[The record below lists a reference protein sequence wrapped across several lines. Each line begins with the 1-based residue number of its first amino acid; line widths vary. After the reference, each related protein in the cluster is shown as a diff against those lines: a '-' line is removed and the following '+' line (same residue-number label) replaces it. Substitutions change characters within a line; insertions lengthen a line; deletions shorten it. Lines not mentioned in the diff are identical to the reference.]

1 MRTPN
6 PVLSDKLFMGGLIM
20 ILLSAAFF
28 CLPLFMELSND
39 NYFGLFIPNFI
50 FTVGYF
56 IALLVS
62 GRLKKGRNGIYPF
75 FLFLI
80 LFLISAYSLN
90 REMTIFEKSVP
101 WFTGL
106 LILACVNYIAFAF
119 YESMPAVIR
128 KLMLLVLGIALLCF
142 LYLSF
147 YLFPLYIFGAFVFF
161 ALGIS
166 LHVFVPLLFT
176 IYTIILMVRLGR
188 NNKESWWYFS
198 TGAVSVFVV
207 IVVHVIQWASITKAI
222 NTTYRK
228 ATLQNKAGLPGWV
241 AVAQQIPQ
249 KGIAEKILKAD
260 LVYAVHEN
268 MDNTMDD
275 IFWRVPSRNFNG
287 EKLHDPLVMI
297 SSMFGGVPNFSEEN
311 RIQILESM
319 YDARHQTE
327 ERLWSGENLFTEQV
341 KTLVKI
347 WPQFCLSYT
356 EKTITVTNEGHHRSW
371 NNQEEGIYTFNLPE
385 GAVITALSLWIEGKE
400 AKGILTSKQKAS
412 TAYRT
417 IVGYERRDPSVV
429 HWQEGNRV
437 SVRVFPVIAGE
448 SRMFKIGI
456 TAPLNRREGK
466 MVYDNIW
473 FKGPSTSNAKEEI
486 QVDFEQPAQDVFI
499 PAAFGI
505 QAPFKKWE
513 GKYRSNWSIQM
524 SEQPISVKTFSFD
537 GKLYNIRPYEKQREA
552 ISIQNIFLDIN
563 AAWTKEEFEQMWPW
577 IQDKKVYAYDGEL
590 VSVTNDNRRH
600 IFNKLVKQQ
609 FSLFPLF
616 EIYDKERSLL
626 ITKNTGQSPNIKDLE
641 GSSFIK
647 ELNPYLT
654 QPGSICLFS
663 LGNELSPYLKTLKE
677 YRSFRYE
684 SGSATDLK
692 NILRKNEFARDI
704 ENDQQVVLDNTGIVI
719 TRSEGALPS
728 EAPDHLMRLFAYNHI
743 MQQKGRGIISDSTW
757 DEKLVEEAQQAYVVS
772 PVSSLVVLE
781 SQADYDRFQIK
792 DADNSLKNASSK
804 STGATPEPHEWA
816 LILLV
821 VLIVGYLR
829 FPKLFQWYK
838 K

>member
-28 CLPLFMELSND
+28 CLPLFIELSND

-50 FTVGYF
+50 FTAGYF
-56 IALLVS
+56 IALLIS
-62 GRLKKGRNGIYPF
+62 GRLRKGRNGIYPF

-90 REMTIFEKSVP
+90 REMSVFQKSVP
-101 WFTGL
+101 WFTGV
-106 LILACVNYIAFAF
+106 LILVSVNYIAFAF
-119 YESMPAVIR
+119 YESMPSVIR
-128 KLMLLVLGIALLCF
+128 KLMFLVLGIALLCF

-147 YLFPLYIFGAFVFF
+147 YLLPLYLFGAIGFF

-166 LHVFVPLLFT
+166 LHVFVPMLFT
-176 IYTIILMVRLGR
+176 IYTIILMVRIGKD
-188 NNKESWWYFS
+188 NKEAWWYFS
-198 TGAVSVFVV
+198 AGAASVLVL
-207 IVVHVIQWASITKAI
+207 IVVYGIQWATITNTI

-260 LVYAVHEN
+260 LVYTVR
-268 MDNTMDD
+268 DNSMK
-275 IFWRVPSRNFNG
+275 INFWDMPSRNFNE

-297 SSMFGGVPNFSEEN
+297 SSMFGGVPNLSEEN

-319 YDARHQTE
+319 YDARHQAE
-327 ERLWSGENLFTEQV
+327 ERLWSGESLFTEQV
-341 KTLVKI
+341 NTLVKI

-356 EKTITVTNEGHHRSW
+356 EKTIIVTNEGSNRSW
-371 NNQEEGIYTFNLPE
+371 SNQEEAIYTFNLPE

-456 TAPLNRREGK
+456 TSPLHRQEGK
-466 MVYDNIW
+466 MIYNNIW
-473 FKGPSTSNAKEEI
+473 FKGPSTTNTKEEI
-486 QVDFEQPAQDVFI
+486 QVDFEQPAQDVYI

-505 QAPFKKWE
+505 PAPFKKWE
-513 GKYRSNWSIQM
+513 GKYRANWSIQM

-537 GKLYNIRPYEKQREA
+537 GMVYNVRPYEKQRESF
-552 ISIQNIFLDIN
+552 SIKNIFLDIN
-563 AAWTKEEFEQMWPW
+563 AAWTKEEFEQIWPW
-577 IQDKKVYAYDGEL
+577 IQDKKVYAYDGQL
-590 VSVTNDNRRH
+590 VSVTNENRRH
-600 IFNKLVKQQ
+600 LFNKLVKQQ

-616 EIYDKERSLL
+616 EIHDKENSLL
-626 ITKNTGQSPNIKDLE
+626 ITKNSGLSPNLKDLE
-641 GSSFIK
+641 ESSFMK
-647 ELNPYLT
+647 ELKPYLA
-654 QPGSICLFS
+654 QPGAVRLFS
-663 LGNELSPYLKTLKE
+663 LGKELSPYLKTLKE
-677 YRSFRYE
+677 YRSFQYE
-684 SGSATDLK
+684 SGTATDLK
-692 NILRKNEFARDI
+692 NIIQKNQFAKDI

-719 TRSEGALPS
+719 TRSEGALSS

-743 MQQKGRGIISDSTW
+743 MQQKGKGIINDSTW
-757 DEKLVEEAQQAYVVS
+757 DEQLITEAQQAYVVS

-781 SQADYDRFQIK
+781 TQADYDRFKIK
-792 DADNSLKNASSK
+792 DMDNSLKNASSK
-804 STGATPEPHEWA
+804 SIGATPEPHEWA

-821 VLIVGYLR
+821 ILIVGWLR
-829 FPKLFQWYK
+829 FPKLFQWFK